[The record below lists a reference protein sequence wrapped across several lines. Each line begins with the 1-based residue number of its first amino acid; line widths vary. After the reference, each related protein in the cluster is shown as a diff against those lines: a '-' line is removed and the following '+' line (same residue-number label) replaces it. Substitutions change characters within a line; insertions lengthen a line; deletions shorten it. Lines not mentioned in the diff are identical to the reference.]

1 MSEIG
6 SQAKLLCAGDWDGDG
21 YRDLAVWLR
30 LYYDTVDNERNF
42 DVGRVVIFWGNAREE
57 YSIADTSRLVVE
69 TELWIGASAAA
80 STDFNGDGVQDLVVL
95 GGGGLRD
102 GMPIRTAR
110 LHVFSGIAGG
120 RWGHEEAGRNS
131 SWSAWNVSGNPH
143 MSLIDQDG
151 DGALDIAF
159 NHDNSG
165 PTGHVEVVYG
175 RAGDW
180 PDSMNIEVIDLTIA
194 NGHYSIFSD
203 ITGDDVPE
211 LLVNTGS
218 DELIRIYAGA
228 PGQRLKDQYGSGYD
242 PPLPNRGFWRRP
254 WVELALPYKIDPS
267 WPWAGWG
274 PLLDLGDANHDGIAD
289 IWLYCEPN
297 IICYT
302 TGKYLDELVDAVIPV
317 PGTEFISAANVG
329 DISGTER
336 PALAV
341 GYDWIPH
348 SFVNPFPGG
357 VLFVRTDT
365 SFTTSNFTARRLPVS
380 TSAVTATAGEERS

>member
-1 MSEIG
+1 M
-6 SQAKLLCAGDWDGDG
+6 
-21 YRDLAVWLR
+21 
-30 LYYDTVDNERNF
+30 
-42 DVGRVVIFWGNAREE
+42 VV
-57 YSIADTSRLVVE
+57 
-69 TELWIGASAAA
+69 
-80 STDFNGDGVQDLVVL
+80 
-95 GGGGLRD
+95 
-102 GMPIRTAR
+102 
-110 LHVFSGIAGG
+110 
-120 RWGHEEAGRNS
+120 
-131 SWSAWNVSGNPH
+131 
-143 MSLIDQDG
+143 IDQDG
-151 DGALDIAF
+151 DGALDFAF
-159 NHDNSG
+159 HHDNSG
-165 PTGHVEVVYG
+165 PTGHVEIVYG
-175 RAGDW
+175 RVGDW
-180 PDSMNIEVIDLTIA
+180 PDSTSVEGIELTIA
-194 NGHYSIFSD
+194 NGHYSLFSD
-203 ITGDDVPE
+203 ITGDNVPE

-380 TSAVTATAGEERS
+380 TSAVTATAGEERSELHVYPNPAGEHVTVMWGEHPHGNVRVAVVDILGREYAVTLVEATADRVELDLHELPAGSYRVIVRDGASIRSTELTKY